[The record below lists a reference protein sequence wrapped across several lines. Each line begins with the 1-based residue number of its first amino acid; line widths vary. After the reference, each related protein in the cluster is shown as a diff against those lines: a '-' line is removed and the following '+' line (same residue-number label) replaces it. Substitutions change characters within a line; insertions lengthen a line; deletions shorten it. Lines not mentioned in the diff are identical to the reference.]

1 MGSAVR
7 QPAVAGTFYPADE
20 NELMGEVR
28 GYIEKARPDAPD
40 APDMPDTQGA
50 MNATAVIAPH
60 AGYFYSGHVAGAVF
74 SSVNVTDTVI
84 IVGPNHRGL
93 GAPAAVDDSTAWNF
107 PFGEMKIDAR
117 LSEMLVSGCKKLEYD
132 SAAHAMEHSLEV
144 MAPFLFARNKKVS
157 IAAICIG
164 THDEQTLE
172 CIGKSVALAQKKTGA
187 LVVASTDMTHYAS
200 DGVVRETDKASIEL
214 IEKMD
219 EKALLEKVKRDNS
232 LCGVGAVAVALVA
245 ARENGCKRAKLVRY
259 ATSGDVSGERNSV
272 VGYAGFT
279 IDGG

>member
-28 GYIEKARPDAPD
+28 GYIEKARQDAPD
-40 APDMPDTQGA
+40 VPGA
-50 MNATAVIAPH
+50 MNAMAVIAPH

-93 GAPAAVDDSTAWNF
+93 GAPGAVDDSTAWSF
-107 PFGEMKIDAR
+107 PFGDVKVDAQ
-117 LSEMLVSGCKKLEYD
+117 LSEMLVSGCEQLEYD
-132 SAAHAMEHSLEV
+132 SAAHAIEHSLEV

-164 THDEQTLE
+164 THNEKALE
-172 CIGKSVALAQKKTGA
+172 CIGKSVALAQEKTGA
-187 LVVASTDMTHYAS
+187 LVVASTDMTHYVPDEVA
-200 DGVVRETDKASIEL
+200 RERDRASIEL

-232 LCGVGAVAVALVA
+232 LCGAGAVAVVLAA

-259 ATSGDVSGERNSV
+259 ATSGDISGEKDSV